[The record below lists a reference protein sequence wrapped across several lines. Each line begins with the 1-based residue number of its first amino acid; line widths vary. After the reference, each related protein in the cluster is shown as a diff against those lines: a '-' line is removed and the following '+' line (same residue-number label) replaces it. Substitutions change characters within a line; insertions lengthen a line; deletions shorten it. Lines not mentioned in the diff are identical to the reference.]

1 MTTLTHTLVPA
12 DLTPDNK
19 QPVKLSAGDICVAAT
34 YAVGEP
40 DIRRNFGD
48 SRVLVYD
55 KDLNLKGAL
64 WTGETGLV
72 IGVEYCAKSKV
83 LFVSDTM
90 SQTVKRFSTRGKTNG
105 ELLPSFPEQ
114 QGKPFSTMEFKADGS
129 LVIGEHIHGKKPPFI
144 GEGDICI
151 FDAAGK
157 QLHRYD
163 ADHDKGKFGFHAV
176 TNLTL
181 SKDEN
186 TAIYLSETGKRIMA
200 YDLVGG
206 KQLPD
211 LFAFGDDG
219 DKFTAGIARTHDD
232 ILLIS
237 HVYSASVYTMGGELL
252 AEFTDIPRDRGWAAI
267 WACNDGTSFLI
278 GNFFTGR
285 MEKRSLENGSLLGA
299 VDTGLVYKLSEMC
312 EIGG

>member
-1 MTTLTHTLVPA
+1 MTTITPA

-19 QPVKLSAGDICVAAT
+19 QPVKLNPGDICVAAT
-34 YAVGEP
+34 YATGEP
-40 DIRRNFGD
+40 DIRRNSGD
-48 SRVLVYD
+48 GRVLVYD

-83 LFVSDTM
+83 LFASDTS
-90 SQTVKRFSTRGKTNG
+90 SQTVKRFSMEGK
-105 ELLPSFPEQ
+105 LLPSFPAQ
-114 QGKPFSTMEFKADGS
+114 QGKPFSTMEFLSDGS
-129 LVIGEHIHGKKPPFI
+129 LVIGEHIHGERPPFI
-144 GEGDICI
+144 GKGDICI
-151 FDAAGK
+151 FDKDGN
-157 QLHRYD
+157 QLHRRSVS
-163 ADHDKGKFGFHAV
+163 HDPGKFGFHAV

-181 SKDEN
+181 SEDET
-186 TAIYLSETGKRIMA
+186 TAIYLSETGKRIMQ
-200 YDLVGG
+200 YDLANA

-211 LFAFGDDG
+211 LFAFADDG
-219 DKFTAGIARTHDD
+219 DDAEKFTAGIARTKDGN
-232 ILLIS
+232 LLIS

-299 VDTGLVYKLSEMC
+299 VETGLVYKLSEMC
-312 EIGG
+312 EIG

>member
-1 MTTLTHTLVPA
+1 MTTSTPTLTPA
-12 DLTPDNK
+12 DLTPDAK
-19 QPVKLSAGDICVAAT
+19 KPVKLEAGDICVAAT
-34 YAVGEP
+34 YATGEP

-48 SRVLVYD
+48 GRVLIYD

-90 SQTVKRFSTRGKTNG
+90 SQTVKRFSMDGA
-105 ELLPSFPEQ
+105 LLPSFPAQ
-114 QGKPFSTMEFKADGS
+114 QGKPFSTMEFTGDGS
-129 LVIGEHIHGKKPPFI
+129 LVIGEHIHGTKPPFI
-144 GEGDICI
+144 GEGDICV
-151 FDAAGK
+151 FDAKGN
-157 QLHRYD
+157 QLHRHSV
-163 ADHDKGKFGFHAV
+163 DHDPGKFGFHAV

-200 YDLVGG
+200 YDLAAG

-219 DKFTAGIARTHDD
+219 DDADKFTAGIARTHDD
-232 ILLIS
+232 NLLIS
-237 HVYSASVYTMGGELL
+237 HVYSASVYTMDGELL

-267 WACNDGTSFLI
+267 WACNDGKSFLI

-312 EIGG
+312 EIG